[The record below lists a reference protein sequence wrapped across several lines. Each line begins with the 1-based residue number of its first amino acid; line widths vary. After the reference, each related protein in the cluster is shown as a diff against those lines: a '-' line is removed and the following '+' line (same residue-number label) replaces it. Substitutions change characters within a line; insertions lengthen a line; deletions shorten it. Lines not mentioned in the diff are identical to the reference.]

1 MIKSREPETFIYCL
15 KLSLVTTTEFEDTLD
30 AVVVVEAA
38 GVAANVLKTLIRL
51 NVRKLLTLDADDSLA
66 D

>member
-1 MIKSREPETFIYCL
+1 MIVKVIFSF
-15 KLSLVTTTEFEDTLD
+15 TTEFEDTLD

-38 GVAANVLKTLIRL
+38 GVAVNVLKTLIRL
-51 NVRKLLTLDADDSLA
+51 NVLKLLTFDVDDSLA

>member
-1 MIKSREPETFIYCL
+1 M

-38 GVAANVLKTLIRL
+38 GVAANVLKKLIRL